1 MRGKLEINAD
11 GKFLRAQFDEDA
23 TIADWHE
30 AFTLHE
36 RLVQESGIRAT
47 LVDIR
52 KQKTSAPIMD
62 LHDFGSKLPGDVRF
76 AVLARRHE
84 DDLFVEAVARNRG
97 ATTKLFF
104 GSEEEAVRW
113 LLDGCS

>member
-1 MRGKLEINAD
+1 MRGTVEINPD
-11 GKFLRAQFDEDA
+11 GKFIRAQFEEDA
-23 TIADWHE
+23 TIADWNE
-30 AFTLHE
+30 AFKLHAS
-36 RLVQESGIRAT
+36 LVQKSGIRET
-47 LVDIR
+47 LLDIR
-52 KQKTSAPIMD
+52 KQKASAPIMD

-113 LLDGCS
+113 LLGP